1 VYREVCQVGAELAK
15 ASDLMGST
23 VDASVAVLFD
33 WQSGWALRQDAH
45 PTTDFD
51 YRKHV
56 FGYYKALWQ
65 AGVTVDFVAPG
76 TNLSAYSLVVV
87 PAFYTVSDAH
97 AAVIADYVAG
107 GGHVVVSYLSGV
119 ADEHTRIRLGGYP
132 GAFRDV
138 LGVWSEEFFPLR
150 QEETVTLTDGSTA
163 SLWTEHLHLR
173 NAEVVASY
181 ADGPLPGVPAVT
193 RNAFGNGTAWYVAC
207 ALDEGGL
214 GRTVENAL
222 SGAGVAVTRSP
233 IELVRRKG
241 DVSWLFA
248 VNHTDTDAE
257 IEASGVDVLS
267 GTQVSGRLTV
277 RAGDV
282 VVLREEV

>member
-1 VYREVCQVGAELAK
+1 VYREVCQVGAEYAK
-15 ASDLMGST
+15 LSDVVGST
-23 VDASVAVLFD
+23 VDASVAILFD
-33 WQSGWALRQDAH
+33 WQSGWALRQDSH
-45 PTTDFD
+45 PTANFD

-56 FGYYKALWQ
+56 LGYYKALWQ

-76 TNLSAYSLVVV
+76 TNLSAYSMVVI

-107 GGHVVVSYLSGV
+107 GGHVVVTYLSGV
-119 ADEHTRIRLGGYP
+119 ADEHTRVRLGGYP

-138 LGVWSEEFFPLR
+138 LGVWSEEFHPLR
-150 QEETVTLTDGSTA
+150 EDENVSLTDGSTA
-163 SLWTEHLHLR
+163 SLWTEHLHVR
-173 NAEVVASY
+173 TADIVASY
-181 ADGPLPGVPAVT
+181 ADGPLRDVPAVT
-193 RNAFGNGTAWYVAC
+193 RNAFGNGVAWYVAC
-207 ALDEGGL
+207 DLDESGL
-214 GRTVENAL
+214 GRTVESAL
-222 SGAGVAVTRSP
+222 SAAGVEVSRSQV
-233 IELVRRKG
+233 ELVRRRG

-248 VNHTDTDAE
+248 VNHTDTDAQ
-257 IEASGVDVLS
+257 IKASGVDVLS

>member
-1 VYREVCQVGAELAK
+1 
-15 ASDLMGST
+15 M
-23 VDASVAVLFD
+23 
-33 WQSGWALRQDAH
+33 
-45 PTTDFD
+45 
-51 YRKHV
+51 
-56 FGYYKALWQ
+56 
-65 AGVTVDFVAPG
+65 
-76 TNLSAYSLVVV
+76 
-87 PAFYTVSDAH
+87 
-97 AAVIADYVAG
+97 
-107 GGHVVVSYLSGV
+107 
-119 ADEHTRIRLGGYP
+119 RLGGYP

-138 LGVWSEEFFPLR
+138 LGVWSEEFYPLR
-150 QEETVTLTDGSTA
+150 QGETISLTDGSTA
-163 SLWTEHLHLR
+163 SLWTEHLHVR
-173 NAEVVASY
+173 SAEVVVSY

-193 RNAFGNGTAWYVAC
+193 RNAFGNGVAWYVAC
-207 ALDEGGL
+207 DLDESGL

-222 SGAGVAVTRSP
+222 SGAGVPVSRSE

-248 VNHTDTDAE
+248 VNHSDTDAQ